1 MDQRNLS
8 SIKFSIYREIHY
20 NNRKPNQENENVV
33 KNMRSTEK
41 RNEKEIFWTREPQ
54 LI

>member
-33 KNMRSTEK
+33 KNM
-41 RNEKEIFWTREPQ
+41 NEKDEIKNPP
-54 LI
+54 L